1 MRGCLIGC
9 VGVLVLCMLVAG
21 FLVYIAYEFD
31 FIQAAARVD
40 TVSYIGGE
48 PMVLARADPN
58 QATVLAVVS
67 KAFAQNPG
75 ARQFVQAFMPHEAS
89 LAVMLDSGAQTSR
102 QILALSLRR
111 LAGLL
116 DWSAVEPAN
125 WRVSPAQEDIVA
137 SKEQN
142 GVFVVRSSW
151 PTRKTT
157 RQQVRK
163 VWPEAPRDRL
173 ALEGGHLLE
182 LVLDNRAGGAYLALE
197 PFFFAVEAAPPMAPD
212 AQDKT
217 LAPISPPPLSKRQY
231 DSLFLRGRT
240 LRVTVNLVHPS
251 LPANA
256 PDLAALDPTDVAVE
270 VVIECTT
277 RNARAAEDLRFLL
290 MYARDQ
296 LYRALLEEGVVLDS
310 TITGEDNAITARF
323 TARNVGGKLIRL
335 LRETQ
340 NPEE

>member
-58 QATVLAVVS
+58 RAAVLAVVS
-67 KAFAQNPG
+67 EAFAQNPG

-163 VWPEAPRDRL
+163 VWPEAPRERL

-182 LVLDNRAGGAYLALE
+182 LVVDNRGGGAYLALE
-197 PFFFAVEAAPPMAPD
+197 PFFFAPEAAPAMGSP

-231 DSLFLRGRT
+231 DSVFLRGRT
-240 LRVTVNLVHPS
+240 LRVTVDLVHPS

-256 PDLAALDPTDVAVE
+256 LDPTAVAVE

-310 TITGEDNAITARF
+310 DITGEDNAITARF
-323 TARNVGGKLIRL
+323 TARNVGEKLIRM